1 MAGSFGYEAKHY
13 DLSMSIGGDRLFP
26 AVRQEPATTMIC
38 ATGVSCRQQIADGTG
53 RAALHP
59 LQLLRSAALP
69 R

>member
-1 MAGSFGYEAKHY
+1 
-13 DLSMSIGGDRLFP
+13 
-26 AVRQEPATTMIC
+26 VRQEPATTMIC